1 MLALRNAG
9 WTMKKIAEELGISE
23 GTVFNYLKK
32 MEEENANERM

>member
-23 GTVFNYLKK
+23 ASVFNYLKK
-32 MEEENANERM
+32 MEMEDKR